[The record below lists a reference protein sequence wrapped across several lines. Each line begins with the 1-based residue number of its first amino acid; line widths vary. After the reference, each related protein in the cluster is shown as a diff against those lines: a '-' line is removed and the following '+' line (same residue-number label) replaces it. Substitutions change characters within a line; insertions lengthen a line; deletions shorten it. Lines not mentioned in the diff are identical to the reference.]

1 MKNKLPGSQRGA
13 DECPCH
19 KTIRKQ
25 QGNRT
30 LRGHAEMNL
39 FQWKRQWKEAMR
51 GEIPVLKRDHR
62 GTINPNLFRPKNQWT
77 RYPAYRNHCR
87 AQFTSEESCLESP
100 DKKFYFGMVW
110 LFTTAFVVFYFS
122 MVQSIWSVVCF
133 AKTVEPCKKAWI
145 WFTLSRTECQ
155 NVDKTEK
162 VQRHRLFLY
171 WT

>member
-1 MKNKLPGSQRGA
+1 MLPGSCESVGQGFESLCTKSPREFLSWAFGFVQTRLENGCRFINFCAMKNKLPGSQRSAG
-13 DECPCH
+13 ECPYH

-39 FQWKRQWKEAMR
+39 FQMKEAMR

-77 RYPAYRNHCR
+77 RYPAYCNHCR

-100 DKKFYFGMVW
+100 DKKFYFGMV
-110 LFTTAFVVFYFS
+110 
-122 MVQSIWSVVCF
+122 
-133 AKTVEPCKKAWI
+133 
-145 WFTLSRTECQ
+145 
-155 NVDKTEK
+155 
-162 VQRHRLFLY
+162 
-171 WT
+171 